1 MREERALFVLP
12 GRHTQGEPAVKYRG
26 IFINDEAP
34 AFSGWARERFGGVNH
49 LVYEKVFELILRLK
63 GNYLWPAMWGNA
75 FADDDSLNASLAD
88 EYGVVMGTSH
98 HEPMTR
104 AQQEWRRYGKGP
116 WSYEQ
121 NDSTLR
127 EFWRGGIRRMGTRE
141 NIVTIGM
148 RGDGDMP
155 MTEGSNVALLER
167 IVADQ
172 RKIIAEVT
180 GKDPSATPQ
189 LWALYKEVQDYYDK
203 GMRVPDDV
211 TLLFSDD
218 NWGNIRRLPAASE
231 RKRPGGFGIYY
242 HFDYVGGPRNY
253 KWINTNPIAR
263 VWEQMHLA
271 YQYGAKRIWIVNVGD
286 IKPMEFSIEFF
297 LDYAW
302 NPERLGADRL
312 PDYTRRWAAEQ
323 FGGDHA
329 AEIADII
336 TRYLQFNSRR
346 KPELLAPETYSL
358 TNYSEAERVVGEYNA
373 LARRAERLAAEMPV
387 RYRDAYY
394 QLVLHPVTASA
405 NLNDL
410 YVTVAKNRLYAQQ
423 GRAATNDL
431 ADRVR
436 TLFERDAA
444 ISRYYN
450 DTLASGKWS
459 HMMDQTHIGY
469 TYWQEPPRNVMPRV
483 DVIQVPAAGELGVAF
498 EGQIQFMPGAG
509 AAPSRQ
515 ARPRVP
521 TLPEFDAYR
530 RQSHWI
536 DVFNRG
542 ETPVAYKAQASEPW
556 LTVSPSSGTVDKEQR
571 ILLGVDWNRVPVG
584 TYRVPITVSG
594 SQDGE
599 RRFVVQAIVR
609 NPASPKRDEVVGFV
623 EGDGYVSMEA
633 EHYTRAVSDAG
644 LTWERIAALGRTLS
658 GMTPLSATARSE
670 VPSSGDRGGPRLE
683 YRVTLFDSGTVHVST
698 YLSPTL
704 NFSGAPEGLRYA
716 ISIDDEPPQIV
727 NVRADTSLKAW
738 EQSVA
743 DNVTV
748 GVTDH
753 RIATP
758 GEHVLKF
765 WMVDPG
771 LVLQK
776 LVIDAG
782 GVRASYLGPP
792 ESYFHS
798 AASGGDRRTASA
810 GAVR

>member
-1 MREERALFVLP
+1 
-12 GRHTQGEPAVKYRG
+12 
-26 IFINDEAP
+26 
-34 AFSGWARERFGGVNH
+34 
-49 LVYEKVFELILRLK
+49 
-63 GNYLWPAMWGNA
+63 
-75 FADDDSLNASLAD
+75 
-88 EYGVVMGTSH
+88 
-98 HEPMTR
+98 
-104 AQQEWRRYGKGP
+104 
-116 WSYEQ
+116 
-121 NDSTLR
+121 
-127 EFWRGGIRRMGTRE
+127 
-141 NIVTIGM
+141 
-148 RGDGDMP
+148 MP

-172 RKIIAEVT
+172 RNIIAEVT
-180 GKDPSATPQ
+180 GKDASATPQ

-218 NWGNIRRLPAASE
+218 NWGNIRRLPTPSDL
-231 RKRPGGFGIYY
+231 KRPGGFGIYY

-271 YQYGAKRIWIVNVGD
+271 YRYGANRIWIVNVGD
-286 IKPMEFSIEFF
+286 IKPMEFPIEFF

-302 NPERLGADRL
+302 DPERLGADRL
-312 PDYTRRWAAEQ
+312 PDYTRRWAEEQ
-323 FGGDHA
+323 FGADHA

-358 TNYSEAERVVGEYNA
+358 TNYGEADTVVAEYGA
-373 LARRAERLAAEMPV
+373 LARRAERIAAAMAP
-387 RYRDAYY
+387 RYKNAYY

-431 ADRVR
+431 ADRAR
-436 TLFERDAA
+436 KLFERDAEIA
-444 ISRYYN
+444 RYYN
-450 DTLASGKWS
+450 DTLAGGKWS

-483 DVIQVPAAGELGVAF
+483 DVIQVPIAGELGVAF
-498 EGQIQFMPGAG
+498 EGQIPFMPGAP
-509 AAPSRQ
+509 ASRQ

-521 TLPEFDAYR
+521 MLPEFDAFR
-530 RQSHWI
+530 RQGHWI

-542 ETPVAYKAQASEPW
+542 QTPVAYTVQASEPW

-571 ILLGVDWNRVPVG
+571 LLVRVDWNRVPIG
-584 TYRVPITVSG
+584 THRVPITVSG
-594 SQDGE
+594 ADGP
-599 RRFVVQAIVR
+599 RLLVQAIVK

-633 EHYTRAVSDAG
+633 EHYTHAVSG
-644 LTWERIAALGRTLS
+644 TGVTWQCIPALGRTLS
-658 GMTPLSATARSE
+658 GMTALSATARSQG
-670 VPSSGDRGGPRLE
+670 PSSGGGAHLE
-683 YRVTLFDSGTVHVST
+683 YRVTLFDSGTVHVSA

-704 NFSGAPEGLRYA
+704 NFSGAAEGLRYA
-716 ISIDDEPPQIV
+716 ISVDDEQPQFV
-727 NVRADTSLKAW
+727 NVTADSSLKAW

-743 DNVTV
+743 DNISV
-748 GVTDH
+748 GLTDH
-753 RIATP
+753 RIRTP

-771 LVLQK
+771 VVLQK

-792 ESYFHS
+792 ESYFRS
-798 AASGGDRRTASA
+798 ARPANGQRTASP
-810 GAVR
+810 GAVP